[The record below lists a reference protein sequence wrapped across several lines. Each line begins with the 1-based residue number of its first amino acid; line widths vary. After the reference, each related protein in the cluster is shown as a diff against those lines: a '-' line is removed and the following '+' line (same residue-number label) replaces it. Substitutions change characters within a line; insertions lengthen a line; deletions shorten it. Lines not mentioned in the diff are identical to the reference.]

1 MANLSWQV
9 GDVKITRVV
18 EIESAGNI
26 IGSILPKARGE
37 AVRRIKW
44 LMPHFAEPDGKLKG
58 SIQAFIVETPAR
70 RIMVDT
76 CIGNDKPRP
85 VPAWDKMQTT
95 FLTELEAANYAR
107 ESFDTVLCTHMHVD
121 HVGWNT
127 MLVDGK
133 WLPTFPQARYLVAK
147 TEYNHWIDDKD
158 DMQSA
163 VNSDSVMPIMEAGL
177 MDLVPTSHK
186 VCDEITLYP
195 THGHTPGH
203 VSIRIESKGEEALIT
218 GDCVHHPI
226 QMAHI
231 DWSSTFD
238 SDPEAAA
245 ATRRDLFAK
254 FADTPTLIIGT
265 HFSGVTAGKIVKD
278 GDAYRLDI

>member
-1 MANLSWQV
+1 MANLSWRV

-37 AVRRIKW
+37 AVTRIEW
-44 LMPHFAEPDGKLKG
+44 LIPHFAGPDGKLKG
-58 SIQAFIVETPAR
+58 SIQAFVVETPDR

-85 VPAWDKMQTT
+85 VPAWNNMQTT
-95 FLTELEAANYAR
+95 FLKEFEDANFAR
-107 ESFDTVLCTHMHVD
+107 DTFDTVLCTHMHVD

-127 MLVDGK
+127 MWVDGK
-133 WLPTFPQARYLVAK
+133 WVPTFPQARYLVAEA
-147 TEYNHWIDDKD
+147 EYTHWIDDED

-163 VNSDSVMPIMEAGL
+163 VNSDSVVPIMEAGL
-177 MDLVPTSHK
+177 MDLVTTTHK
-186 VCDEITLYP
+186 VCDEITLMP

-203 VSIRIESKGEEALIT
+203 VSIRIQSNGEEALIT

-238 SDPEAAA
+238 SDPNAAA

-254 FADTPTLIIGT
+254 YADTPALIIGT
-265 HFSGVTAGKIVKD
+265 HFSGVTAGRIVRD
-278 GDAYRLDI
+278 GNAYRLDV